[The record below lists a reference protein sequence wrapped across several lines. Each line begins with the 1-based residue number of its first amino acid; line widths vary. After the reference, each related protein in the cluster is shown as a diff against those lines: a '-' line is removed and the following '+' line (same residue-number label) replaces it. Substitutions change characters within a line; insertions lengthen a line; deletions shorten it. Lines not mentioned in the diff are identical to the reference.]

1 MSSESIPNIGL
12 KVDMQG
18 YTKMRAFIGGAD
30 YWHTSYQSILKDL
43 FSPFFPNMD
52 YNAEDDTVVAGLIE
66 NGRELIS
73 KTSPIINGDN
83 KGRKI
88 PQHLVEQFKQT
99 ILKVRSQMED
109 PRINPNTLE
118 VLRNFSFPSPT
129 VAPELYRIM
138 GYGKKTRLFIIW
150 GMEISPET
158 SVRLTDIDPDTFF
171 PQFLIGPSVDVKKT
185 GIAALI
191 LLALTG
197 LCFMT
202 CSSDEDEADDIS
214 TPTAP
219 VTEPNSI
226 TGTWDDVFKGD
237 KIPGGTEIIIKQF
250 HAKSFNPE
258 TREVVLLNG
267 EKYTMEG
274 ERKDAEGEPND
285 RHFIYETARNEK
297 GIIYRYEI
305 TVEAQ
310 APQTGKVDVT
320 NGTLTITTSEG
331 HVRTLKTQDN
341 APIENLQ
348 PGQPLQT
355 SKKTIFVS
363 KKTLKRV
370 ILNKDNQLVYEGTN
384 EPLTLTEKGQLIG
397 NAPEDV
403 AEEMTIEKWEELK
416 TNTVVKSE
424 PGTEGTSNPATSTTT
439 TTVENGIATIKTG
452 DNVLKP
458 DNDAQVKETQ
468 AGEMV
473 TTTNGTIFVRK
484 GSTEYVVRREDG
496 TYGLSGSD
504 EPAFVNQGGKFTNKT
519 YEIEEI
525 TQKVYENRLA
535 SQPTTTPTTKTPVL
549 GGDEYVLQEVKA
561 GQLYTLIHQQIS
573 GEECHITIKPA
584 DGVNFKSIKV
594 NSTDVKEN
602 EQEKIKYDLL
612 GYITVKVTVK
622 QDDAEIE
629 QTATYKLKE
638 KQKSPQKN

>member
-1 MSSESIPNIGL
+1 MSSESIPNVGL

-30 YWHTSYQSILKDL
+30 FWHTSYQNILKDL
-43 FSPFFPNMD
+43 FSPLFPVMD
-52 YNAEDDTVVAGLIE
+52 YNAEDDTVVASLIE

-99 ILKVRSQMED
+99 ILRVRAQMED

-118 VLRNFSFPSPT
+118 ILRSFSFPNPT
-129 VAPELYRIM
+129 TAPELYRIM

-171 PQFLIGPSVDVKKT
+171 PQFLIGPSIDAKKT

-214 TPTAP
+214 TPTEP

-237 KIPGGTEIIIKQF
+237 KIPGAAEIITKQF
-250 HAKSFNPE
+250 PAKSFNPE

-305 TVEAQ
+305 TVEDQ
-310 APQTGKVDVT
+310 APQTGKVAVA

-331 HVRTLKTQDN
+331 HVRTLKTKDN
-341 APIENLQ
+341 ATIEELR
-348 PGQPLQT
+348 PGQPIQT
-355 SKKTIFVS
+355 SKETIFVG
-363 KKTLKRV
+363 KTTRKRV
-370 ILNKDNQLVYEGTN
+370 ILNEKNQLVYEGTN
-384 EPLTLTEKGQLIG
+384 EPITISEDGTIIG
-397 NAPEDV
+397 SSSNEE
-403 AEEMTIEKWEELK
+403 AEEISI
-416 TNTVVKSE
+416 KS
-424 PGTEGTSNPATSTTT
+424 TTHTT
-439 TTVENGIATIKTG
+439 TTVDNGVATIKTG

-458 DNDAQVKETQ
+458 AKNAQVKETRVN
-468 AGEMV
+468 EVV
-473 TTTNGTIFVRK
+473 TTTEDTIFVQEGTLAPVIKRYDN
-484 GSTEYVVRREDG
+484 SYVV
-496 TYGLSGSD
+496 SGNNEELEVSK
-504 EPAFVNQGGKFTNKT
+504 EGKFTSKT
-519 YEIEEI
+519 HNIVEI
-525 TQKVYENRLA
+525 TKTDWENKVSPVPMLQAEPYGPEAAIATNLSYTFLHKQVNENYCTIQVR
-535 SQPTTTPTTKTPVL
+535 PVK
-549 GGDEYVLQEVKA
+549 GVK
-561 GQLYTLIHQQIS
+561 I
-573 GEECHITIKPA
+573 E
-584 DGVNFKSIKV
+584 F
-594 NSTDVKEN
+594 
-602 EQEKIKYDLL
+602 
-612 GYITVKVTVK
+612 ITVNGMDVRENVPSMIPYDNDGNVTIIVGAK
-622 QDDAEIE
+622 YEKTIIE
-629 QTATYKLKE
+629 QKATYILKE
-638 KQKSPQKN
+638 K

>member
-118 VLRNFSFPSPT
+118 ILRNFSFPSPT

-202 CSSDEDEADDIS
+202 CSSDEDEAADIS
-214 TPTAP
+214 TPTAS

-237 KIPGGTEIIIKQF
+237 KIPGGTLISTKQF
-250 HAKSFNPE
+250 PAKSFNPE
-258 TREVVLLNG
+258 TRELVLLNG

-305 TVEAQ
+305 TVEDQ

-331 HVRTLKTQDN
+331 HVRTLKTRDN
-341 APIENLQ
+341 APIENLR

-384 EPLTLTEKGQLIG
+384 EPLTLTEGGQLIG

-403 AEEMTIEKWEELK
+403 AEEMSIEEWKNR
-416 TNTVVKSE
+416 TTVVKSE
-424 PGTEGTSNPATSTTT
+424 PGTEGTANPATSTTT

-458 DNDAQVKETQ
+458 DNGAQVKETQ
-468 AGEMV
+468 VGKMV
-473 TTTNGTIFVRK
+473 TTTNGTRFVIK
-484 GSTEYVVRREDG
+484 DSTEYVVRREDG

-504 EPAFVNQGGKFTNKT
+504 EPAFVNEPVFVDQGGKFTSKT

-525 TQKVYENRLA
+525 TKDVYEERKK
-535 SQPTTTPTTKTPVL
+535 QTPTPIL
-549 GGDEYVLQEVKA
+549 APLPIEVPA
-561 GQLYTLIHQQIS
+561 GQLYTLIYQQKS
-573 GEECHITIKPA
+573 TNENECYITIVPA
-584 DGVNFKSIKV
+584 DGVSFKSIKV
-594 NSTDVKEN
+594 NGKDVESNKPA
-602 EQEKIKYDLL
+602 KVTYDVF
-612 GYITVKVTVK
+612 GNITVKVKAK
-622 QDDAEIE
+622 QGGAETE
-629 QTATYKLKE
+629 QTTIYDDLKE
-638 KQKSPQKN
+638 K

>member
-118 VLRNFSFPSPT
+118 ILRNFSFPSPT

-202 CSSDEDEADDIS
+202 CSSDEDEAADIS
-214 TPTAP
+214 TPTAS

-237 KIPGGTEIIIKQF
+237 KIPGGTLISTKQF
-250 HAKSFNPE
+250 PAKSFNPE
-258 TREVVLLNG
+258 TRELVLLNG

-305 TVEAQ
+305 TVEDQ

-341 APIENLQ
+341 APIENLR

-363 KKTLKRV
+363 KKTRKRV

-384 EPLTLTEKGQLIG
+384 EPLTLTEGGQLIG

-403 AEEMTIEKWEELK
+403 AEEMTIEEWKEEL
-416 TNTVVKSE
+416 
-424 PGTEGTSNPATSTTT
+424 TSTTT

-458 DNDAQVKETQ
+458 DKGAQVKETQ
-468 AGEMV
+468 VGEMV
-473 TTTNGTIFVRK
+473 TTTNDTRFVIK
-484 GSTEYVVRREDG
+484 DSTEYVVRREDG
-496 TYGLSGSD
+496 TYGLPGSD
-504 EPAFVNQGGKFTNKT
+504 EPVFVNQGGKFTSET

-525 TQKVYENRLA
+525 TKDVYEKRKKQLA
-535 SQPTTTPTTKTPVL
+535 SQQTPTPVL
-549 GGDEYVLQEVKA
+549 GGGEYPPQEVKA
-561 GQLYTLIHQQIS
+561 GQLYTLIHQQES
-573 GEECHITIKPA
+573 GKECYITIIPA
-584 DGVNFKSIKV
+584 DGVSFKSIKV
-594 NSTDVKEN
+594 NGTDVDAN
-602 EQEKIKYDLL
+602 EQEKITYDLL

-638 KQKSPQKN
+638 KKKSPQKN

>member
-99 ILKVRSQMED
+99 ILKVRSQMDD

-118 VLRNFSFPSPT
+118 ILRNFSFPSPT

-202 CSSDEDEADDIS
+202 CSSDEDEAADIS
-214 TPTAP
+214 TPTAS

-237 KIPGGTEIIIKQF
+237 KIPGGTLISTKQF
-250 HAKSFNPE
+250 PAKSFNPE
-258 TREVVLLNG
+258 TRELVLLNG

-305 TVEAQ
+305 TVEDQ

-331 HVRTLKTQDN
+331 HVRTLKTRDN
-341 APIENLQ
+341 APIENLR

-355 SKKTIFVS
+355 SKKTIFVR
-363 KKTLKRV
+363 KETLERV

-384 EPLTLTEKGQLIG
+384 EPLTLTEGGQLIG

-403 AEEMTIEKWEELK
+403 AEEMTIEEWKEEL
-416 TNTVVKSE
+416 
-424 PGTEGTSNPATSTTT
+424 TSTTT

-458 DNDAQVKETQ
+458 DKGAQVKETQ
-468 AGEMV
+468 VGEMV
-473 TTTNGTIFVRK
+473 TTTKDTRFVIK
-484 GSTEYVVRREDG
+484 DSTEYVVKRKDG
-496 TYGLSGSD
+496 TYGLS
-504 EPAFVNQGGKFTNKT
+504 
-519 YEIEEI
+519 
-525 TQKVYENRLA
+525 A
-535 SQPTTTPTTKTPVL
+535 S
-549 GGDEYVLQEVKA
+549 
-561 GQLYTLIHQQIS
+561 
-573 GEECHITIKPA
+573 
-584 DGVNFKSIKV
+584 
-594 NSTDVKEN
+594 
-602 EQEKIKYDLL
+602 
-612 GYITVKVTVK
+612 
-622 QDDAEIE
+622 
-629 QTATYKLKE
+629 
-638 KQKSPQKN
+638 